1 VALKSLEI
9 GAMFPFLPEGREAVK
24 HYDISLPDLV
34 RGRSFERARKRGER
48 RVLDALEGNEISDL
62 STGGRDEDLLEE
74 ILAYLY
80 SRILVSAVNDR
91 YLTRKFT
98 VSEAKLFERRL
109 KRLNATEEGR
119 EASADELSPGVR
131 RILNHLQVEFDER
144 DDGQISL
151 HFSDYLKAASM
162 IGDKHWHLVHQ
173 DVRGGRVILSREKA
187 FRILEESYRY
197 ELNRELPQ
205 TLGEALYREVEAD
218 AVRLATTVRE
228 HREKYEGT
236 GGVLDEKAF
245 PPCIKQLM
253 EMTGKSENVPH
264 MGRFTMVA
272 FLHTIGYD
280 KEGLVSLFSRWPD
293 FNIQKSMYQIQHI
306 IGESS
311 GTEYTPPMCA
321 TMKTYGICYN
331 PDELCKTINHPLNY
345 YRKMVKRREWDRTKR
360 EAEKPK
366 AEAPKET
373 GDA

>member
-1 VALKSLEI
+1 MALKSLEI
-9 GAMFPFLPEGREAVK
+9 GAMFPFLPEGREAVQ

-34 RGRSFERARKRGER
+34 RGHSFERARKRGAR
-48 RVLDALEGNEISDL
+48 RVLSALQGEELADFS
-62 STGGRDEDLLEE
+62 SGGRDEDLLEE

-109 KRLNATEEGR
+109 KRLNASEEGR
-119 EASADELSPGVR
+119 GASAEELSPGVR
-131 RILNHLQVEFDER
+131 RILNYLKVNFDER
-144 DDGQISL
+144 DDGRISL
-151 HFSDYLKAASM
+151 HFTDYLKIASL
-162 IGDKHWHLVHQ
+162 IGDKHWHLVQQ
-173 DVRGGRVILSREKA
+173 DVQEGRVLLSREKA
-187 FRILEESYRY
+187 FRILEEAYRF

-205 TLGEALYREVEAD
+205 PLSEALYREVEAE
-218 AVRLATTVRE
+218 ATRVATAVRE

-245 PPCIKQLM
+245 PPCINKLM
-253 EMTGKSENVPH
+253 DMTGKSENVPH

-280 KEGLVSLFSRWPD
+280 KEGLISLFSRWPD

-311 GTEYTPPMCA
+311 GTEYTPPMCS
-321 TMKTYGICYN
+321 TMKTYGICFN
-331 PDELCKTINHPLNY
+331 PDDLCARINHPLNY
-345 YRKMVKRREWDRTKR
+345 YRKMVKQRERVR
-360 EAEKPK
+360 AIEAQEKKEEPK
-366 AEAPKET
+366 AQ

>member
-1 VALKSLEI
+1 
-9 GAMFPFLPEGREAVK
+9 MFPFLPEGREAVK

-34 RGRSFERARKRGER
+34 RGRSFEPARKRGER
-48 RVLDALEGNEISDL
+48 RVLDALEGNELSDL

-80 SRILVSAVNDR
+80 SRLLVSAVNDR

-109 KRLNATEEGR
+109 KRLNAIEEGR

-131 RILNHLQVEFDER
+131 RILDHLGVRFDER

-151 HFSDYLKAASM
+151 HFSDYLKVASM

-331 PDELCKTINHPLNY
+331 PDELCTTINHPLNY
-345 YRKMVKRREWDRTKR
+345 YRKMVKRREWTRTKR

-366 AEAPKET
+366 AEAPTET
-373 GDA
+373 EDA